1 MNGYVDIHSHVL
13 PFLDDGA
20 EDMKTAV
27 EIVKECIK
35 QGITTIICT
44 PHYLHNREESV
55 NDFIKRRDESYRL
68 LKNELEK
75 QGITNIDFRLA
86 AEVNFNCD
94 LSEVENIEKLAIEGT
109 DYILIEM
116 PGAAWQDGMFDY
128 LYTLIAKKNLIP
140 IIAHVERYYQNEREF
155 QKLEKLQVYFQVNAP
170 AFLDKADK
178 KNADKLL
185 KDRKVH
191 LIGTDV
197 HNLSNR
203 SVKMKKGLSYIEKKT
218 SAEYLQYLIG
228 NGFNVINNEE
238 IEDVGFDYGYYEKE
252 SFFGFLKNFRK

>member
-20 EDMKTAV
+20 EDVKTAV
-27 EIVKECIK
+27 EIVKECIN
-35 QGITTIICT
+35 QGITTIVCT
-44 PHYLHNREESV
+44 PHYLHNKEESV
-55 NDFIKRRDESYRL
+55 DDFIKRRNESYRL
-68 LKNELEK
+68 LKSELEK
-75 QGITNIDFRLA
+75 QKITDIDFRLA

-185 KDRKVH
+185 KNKKIH
-191 LIGTDV
+191 LIGTDT
-197 HNLSNR
+197 HNLKNR
-203 SVKMKKGLSYIEKKT
+203 FVKMKDGFSYIEKKT
-218 SAEYLQYLIG
+218 SREYLKYLTE
-228 NGFNVINNEE
+228 NGFKVINNEE
-238 IEDVGFDYGYYEKE
+238 IEEISSDYGYYGKR
-252 SFFGFLKNFRK
+252 SFFDLFGIFRK